1 MANHRY
7 PDEVDLPAWVAPL
20 HLSVTAALAG
30 LIWVVQVVHYP
41 LFAAVGPDEFTRYEQ
56 RHRARITILVG
67 PLMAVEG
74 LAALALVLAPGDRTL
89 PMLGLGLLGAIHAST
104 VCLQVPLHE
113 QLSRHYDGRL
123 IARLVRTNW
132 IRTIG
137 WTARTVVA
145 AAVLATS

>member
-1 MANHRY
+1 MVHA
-7 PDEVDLPAWVAPL
+7 DWVAPL

-41 LFAAVGPDEFTRYEQ
+41 LFAAVGPERFTAYEQ
-56 RHRARITILVG
+56 RHRTRITLLVG

-74 LAALALVLAPGDRTL
+74 LTALALVLAPNSRAL
-89 PMLGLGLLGAIHAST
+89 AMFGLGLLAAIHAST
-104 VCLQVPLHE
+104 VFLQVPLHE
-113 QLSRHYDGRL
+113 QLSRRYDGRL

-145 AAVLATS
+145 AAVLATT